1 MVVMMMIYY
10 DYDNYLRNDDCLQL
24 NKYIVDD
31 LMRFFVKGNF
41 LNYKQTSKKQW
52 VIITLSLFSMIIA
65 IIMVTHVHIFLNR
78 LLQNTNYRAHS
89 EKLNNCS
96 KISIIS
102 DYSNYWQGKI
112 FNTRH
117 TYTHTHRITL
127 TKFIIQ

>member
-31 LMRFFVKGNF
+31 LMRFFVKENF

-65 IIMVTHVHIFLNR
+65 IIMVTHVHIFF
-78 LLQNTNYRAHS
+78 
-89 EKLNNCS
+89 EP
-96 KISIIS
+96 IV
-102 DYSNYWQGKI
+102 
-112 FNTRH
+112 
-117 TYTHTHRITL
+117 
-127 TKFIIQ
+127 TKHQLPSS